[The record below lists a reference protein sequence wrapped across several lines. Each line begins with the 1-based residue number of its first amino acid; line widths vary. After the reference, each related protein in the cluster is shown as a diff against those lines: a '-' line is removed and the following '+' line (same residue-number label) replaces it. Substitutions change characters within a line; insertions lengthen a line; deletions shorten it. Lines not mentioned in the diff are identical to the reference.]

1 MATIRKIKIYHP
13 HVGINN
19 TSILFEN
26 TFKDAFY
33 LPLSGSLT
41 SSSAR
46 VYYIRNEE
54 SLSQTNRLTID
65 RRSPMKKNRVLISF
79 FLIIIGLLLPAYA
92 TNPSVKIE
100 MVIGSN
106 TAYKDGHP
114 LLLDPAPMIID
125 GRTYVP
131 LRFLT
136 DSFGGNLDWDGA
148 TQTITYE
155 RDEQLHK
162 QDS

>member
-1 MATIRKIKIYHP
+1 
-13 HVGINN
+13 
-19 TSILFEN
+19 
-26 TFKDAFY
+26 
-33 LPLSGSLT
+33 
-41 SSSAR
+41 
-46 VYYIRNEE
+46 
-54 SLSQTNRLTID
+54 
-65 RRSPMKKNRVLISF
+65 MKKNRVLISF